1 MMDSTGTTGQHSCI
15 LFPRAHHQ
23 IRDNNDVMQ
32 SQLSTQSSLS
42 TGSVSSA
49 MQQHQQ
55 QRRVS
60 LAAARLT
67 PSSDTGDMGSADDDV
82 VRYGSVVRLWAAS
95 QYARG
100 GQGGYVGYYRKS
112 VNGGGRQKRRN
123 GGPFV
128 AIPPFDAIRQ
138 EHFTPSCFQVKLS

>member
-1 MMDSTGTTGQHSCI
+1 M
-15 LFPRAHHQ
+15 
-23 IRDNNDVMQ
+23 
-32 SQLSTQSSLS
+32 
-42 TGSVSSA
+42 
-49 MQQHQQ
+49 QQ

-112 VNGGGRQKRRN
+112 VTGGGRQKRRN

-138 EHFTPSCFQVKLS
+138 EQYTPSCFQVKACAKGTL